1 MPSKQFEETEYTTLA
16 LPSLLDPLQEEGE
29 HAVLD
34 LGLAIGANVDFFAQF
49 SCKLYVADL
58 FRALE
63 SRPRDKTE
71 EEEDEDDEE
80 ETLWAPIFEEL
91 LPYDEGTR
99 FDLILAWDLLN
110 YLDRS
115 QIEGLS
121 HRLSQFCHSGTTLF
135 ALVSTRKEIPGR
147 PRSYHIVGHDKLLYR
162 TANQSVRPCPLYKE
176 PDICRRMAGFR
187 VKSTYILRN
196 GIQEYVFSA

>member
-1 MPSKQFEETEYTTLA
+1 MPSKKLEETEYTTLA
-16 LPSLLDPLQEEGE
+16 LPSLLDRLQEEGE
-29 HAVLD
+29 HGVLD

-63 SRPRDKTE
+63 SRPNQET
-71 EEEDEDDEE
+71 EEDEDDEE
-80 ETLWAPIFEEL
+80 ENLWAPVFEEL

-110 YLDRS
+110 YLDRP

-121 HRLSQFCHSGTTLF
+121 HRLSQFCHPGTTLL
-135 ALVSTRKEIPGR
+135 ALVSTLKEIPAR
-147 PRSYHIVGHDKLLYR
+147 PRSYHILSHDKLLYR
-162 TANQSVRPCPLYKE
+162 TATRAVRPCPRYKE
-176 PDICRRMAGFR
+176 PDISRWMTAFR

-196 GIQEYVFSA
+196 GIQEYVFST